1 MNMVLSTNR
10 AAVLAAFQDGIVI
23 VTCPELKETAVDQH
37 PISTPAQ
44 DIPRRR
50 PELPVWA
57 FRVIEAADVKPKLR
71 RVWFT
76 TAGIENFHYKPGQDV
91 VLFLP
96 LENGETG
103 RRHYT
108 IRSIDRDTGR
118 IAIDFVMHGKT
129 PGPNFAR
136 NCMPGDVVEA
146 KGPRG
151 RVVFNPDA
159 DWHLLTGDETCL
171 PAIFH
176 ILETMPEGTRAH
188 VFLEV
193 QGKGDEETITTGA
206 EARTEWLHRGEA
218 HPGPS
223 SIMLDRLARFELPQ
237 GRGHAYIIGETSNV
251 RAQRHHLIARG
262 MDRDQIASEGY
273 WRPGRTGGHDHVDD

>member
-1 MNMVLSTNR
+1 M
-10 AAVLAAFQDGIVI
+10 
-23 VTCPELKETAVDQH
+23 DQQS
-37 PISTPAQ
+37 PAISTAPQEA
-44 DIPRRR
+44 PRRR
-50 PELPVWA
+50 PELPAWT
-57 FRVIEAADVKPKLR
+57 FRVVDTHDVGPKLR
-71 RVWFT
+71 RVRFT
-76 TAGIENFHYKPGQDV
+76 TDGIEKFDYKPGQDV

-96 LENGETG
+96 LEGGELG

-108 IRSIDRDTGR
+108 IRSIDRDNGL
-118 IAIDFVMHGKT
+118 IAVDFVMHGNT

-136 NCMPGDVVEA
+136 NCKPGDTVAV

-159 DWHLLTGDETCL
+159 DWHLFTGDETCI
-171 PAIFH
+171 PAIAH
-176 ILETMPEGTRAH
+176 ILETVAEGTRAY

-193 QGKGDEETITTGA
+193 QGSEDEEKINTLANA
-206 EARTEWLHRGEA
+206 EIEWLHRGQA

-223 SIMLDRLARFELPQ
+223 SIVLDRLSNFELPER
-237 GRGHAYIIGETSNV
+237 RGQAYIIGETSNV

-262 MDRDQIASEGY
+262 MGRDQIASEGY